1 VGSRPLKVLL
11 ASSSAYSLTYALTRS
26 GVFKGA
32 LLHSSIETDVPYDSI
47 AKQLD
52 LNDTTTGRVPSLTYL
67 LTHSITHS
75 LTLLPLAVHRPGSMV
90 PTSSVRLT
98 VTEGKYR
105 MVRRILHNAGHS
117 VIALHRRRYG
127 NHSITH

>member
-1 VGSRPLKVLL
+1 M
-11 ASSSAYSLTYALTRS
+11 
-26 GVFKGA
+26 
-32 LLHSSIETDVPYDSI
+32 PYDSI

-52 LNDTTTGRVPSLTYL
+52 LNDTTTGRVTS
-67 LTHSITHS
+67 LTHSLTHS

-127 NHSITH
+127 NHPLTHLLTHSLTHSLTYSLTHSLIRIQVIYY